1 MDNEKLAK
9 IGLGLGA
16 IAMGVLAC
24 LSVSELAHNVRVH
37 SLERKLYKQEI
48 KLNNELIKYV
58 DKIVNK
64 HKFKFRVIYKPYSE
78 RRRMDYE

>member
-16 IAMGVLAC
+16 VSMGVLAC
-24 LSVSELAHNVRVH
+24 LSITELAHNVRVH

-58 DKIVNK
+58 NRIVKNK
-64 HKFKFRVIYKPYSE
+64 HVLKKNK
-78 RRRMDYE
+78 

>member
-1 MDNEKLAK
+1 MDNEKLAR

-58 DKIVNK
+58 NKIVNDK
-64 HKFKFRVIYKPYSE
+64 HHLKKSK
-78 RRRMDYE
+78 

>member
-1 MDNEKLAK
+1 MDNEKLAR

-58 DKIVNK
+58 NKIVNTK
-64 HKFKFRVIYKPYSE
+64 HSLKKE
-78 RRRMDYE
+78 

>member
-24 LSVSELAHNVRVH
+24 LSVTELAHNVRVH

-58 DKIVNK
+58 NKIVNNK
-64 HKFKFRVIYKPYSE
+64 HSVKKSK
-78 RRRMDYE
+78 

>member
-1 MDNEKLAK
+1 MDNEKLAR

-16 IAMGVLAC
+16 ITMGVLAC

-58 DKIVNK
+58 NKIVNNK
-64 HKFKFRVIYKPYSE
+64 HDSKKSK
-78 RRRMDYE
+78 

>member
-1 MDNEKLAK
+1 MDNEKLAR
-9 IGLGLGA
+9 IGLGIGA

-58 DKIVNK
+58 NKIVNTK
-64 HKFKFRVIYKPYSE
+64 HYLKKSK
-78 RRRMDYE
+78 

>member
-1 MDNEKLAK
+1 MDNEKLAR

-58 DKIVNK
+58 NKIVNNK
-64 HKFKFRVIYKPYSE
+64 HHLKKSK
-78 RRRMDYE
+78 

>member
-1 MDNEKLAK
+1 MDNEKLAR

-58 DKIVNK
+58 NKIVNNK
-64 HKFKFRVIYKPYSE
+64 HNLKNSK
-78 RRRMDYE
+78 

>member
-9 IGLGLGA
+9 IGLGVGA
-16 IAMGVLAC
+16 VSMGVLAC
-24 LSVSELAHNVRVH
+24 LSITELAHNVRVH

-58 DKIVNK
+58 NRIVNNK
-64 HKFKFRVIYKPYSE
+64 HNLKKNK
-78 RRRMDYE
+78 

>member
-1 MDNEKLAK
+1 MNNEKLAK

-16 IAMGVLAC
+16 ISMGVLAC
-24 LSVSELAHNVRVH
+24 ISITELTHNIKVH

-64 HKFKFRVIYKPYSE
+64 HNIRKGK
-78 RRRMDYE
+78 

>member
-24 LSVSELAHNVRVH
+24 LSVTELAHNVRVH

-58 DKIVNK
+58 NKIVNNK
-64 HKFKFRVIYKPYSE
+64 HSVKKST
-78 RRRMDYE
+78 

>member
-1 MDNEKLAK
+1 MDNEKLAR

-58 DKIVNK
+58 NKIVNNK
-64 HKFKFRVIYKPYSE
+64 HYLKKSK
-78 RRRMDYE
+78 

>member
-1 MDNEKLAK
+1 MDNEKLAR

-58 DKIVNK
+58 NKIVNNK
-64 HKFKFRVIYKPYSE
+64 HNFKKSK
-78 RRRMDYE
+78 

>member
-1 MDNEKLAK
+1 MDDEKLAK

-37 SLERKLYKQEI
+37 SLEIKLYKQEI

-58 DKIVNK
+58 NKIVNNK
-64 HKFKFRVIYKPYSE
+64 HNLKKGK
-78 RRRMDYE
+78 

>member
-1 MDNEKLAK
+1 MDNEKLAR

-24 LSVSELAHNVRVH
+24 LSVSELAYNVRVH

-58 DKIVNK
+58 NKIVNNK
-64 HKFKFRVIYKPYSE
+64 HNLKKNK
-78 RRRMDYE
+78 

>member
-1 MDNEKLAK
+1 MDNEKLAR

-48 KLNNELIKYV
+48 KLNNELIKYIN
-58 DKIVNK
+58 KIVNNK
-64 HKFKFRVIYKPYSE
+64 HHLKKSK
-78 RRRMDYE
+78 

>member
-1 MDNEKLAK
+1 MDNEKLAR

-58 DKIVNK
+58 NKIVNNK
-64 HKFKFRVIYKPYSE
+64 HSLKKSK
-78 RRRMDYE
+78 